1 MLGAGDLE
9 RIGNGMIRNRRRT
22 LSTIVFAAVLAAA
35 LTGCSGGSAAPSAS
49 PSPSPTKTATPSP
62 TPTPTATPDDT
73 VAPANLPTDCNTLAT
88 PDVRQAAIGDLTLQ
102 SDGVGFVRPAPAN
115 ATLVLGCDW
124 IVGDSTGMLLL
135 ISTAAPTDVAAAVT
149 TLPGLGYQCGVSDD
163 FGADFCQLEGS
174 APDTEEMI
182 VARDGVWIYLST
194 SNRNG
199 RAFLSDIATGIWG

>member
-1 MLGAGDLE
+1 
-9 RIGNGMIRNRRRT
+9 MIRTRVRT
-22 LSTIVFAAVLAAA
+22 MSTIVFAAVLAAA
-35 LTGCSGGSAAPSAS
+35 LTGCGDGSAGPSAS
-49 PSPSPTKTATPSP
+49 PSTPSPSATPSP
-62 TPTPTATPDDT
+62 TSASTPTASPVDT
-73 VAPANLPTDCNTLAT
+73 VAPANLPRDCNTLAT
-88 PDVRQAAIGDLTLQ
+88 PEVRLAAIGDLTLQ
-102 SDGVGFVRPAPAN
+102 SDGVGFVRPAPSN

-135 ISTAAPTDVAAAVT
+135 ISTAAPADVAAAVT
-149 TLPGLGYQCGVSDD
+149 TLPGLGYQCSVSDD

-199 RAFLSDIATGIWG
+199 RAFLSDIAAGIWG

>member
-1 MLGAGDLE
+1 
-9 RIGNGMIRNRRRT
+9 MIRTRVRT
-22 LSTIVFAAVLAAA
+22 LSMIVFAAVLAAA
-35 LTGCSGGSAAPSAS
+35 LTGCGGGSGGPTAS
-49 PSPSPTKTATPSP
+49 PSSPSPTKTATPTP
-62 TPTPTATPDDT
+62 TPTPTPEPTET
-73 VAPANLPTDCNTLAT
+73 VAPADLPTDCNTLAT
-88 PDVRQAAIGDLTLQ
+88 PDVRAAAIGDLTLQ

-135 ISTAAPTDVAAAVT
+135 ISTASPGDVATAVT
-149 TLPGLGYQCGVSDD
+149 TLPGLGYSCSVSDD

-182 VARDGVWIYLST
+182 VARDGVWIYMQT

-199 RAFLSDIATGIWG
+199 RALLSGIATQIWG